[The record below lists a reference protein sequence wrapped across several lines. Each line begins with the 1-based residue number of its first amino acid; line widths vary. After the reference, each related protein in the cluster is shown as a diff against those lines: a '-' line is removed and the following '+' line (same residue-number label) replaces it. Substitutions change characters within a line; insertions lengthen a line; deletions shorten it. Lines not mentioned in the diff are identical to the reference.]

1 MSYFWGLR
9 PPFALGRKNSP
20 PSSTSPTTEEVIEPF
35 IPDFRDIDGPL
46 IPNDLLE
53 LAVYRYRSSRGAWK
67 HVTSEKRR
75 DEDVEDKKK
84 KDKTYPTSVKVVTWN
99 VDFNNNH
106 EMERL
111 TACLRH
117 LEKDVLGCKDGEA
130 PAEPCVIL
138 LQEVKEQMIPHLL
151 QDEWVRRHFMITPK
165 TKDKWPKNA
174 YYGNITLVSKDL
186 TVVKAQIL
194 HYGYSTMQRSALAV
208 SIAMGVPESGGGG
221 DTVVCIVNTHLESL
235 PAGADARPRQ
245 LELCTRFL
253 KQDWVQGG
261 MIAGDMNAIGPS
273 DAMITNEVG
282 MRDAWRKGNKDETGF
297 TWGYQGGGN
306 FAPNRL
312 DKMLYLP
319 RRGYKVDEPRR
330 IGVGVKAKSGSQAIW
345 ASDHYGL
352 ETTLTIVRR
361 PNDCEFVTL
370 LVLTQALNLCVGCY
384 AFLVEDRNQAV
395 YNPHYYCRVIRAQ
408 FSLLIKSWQ
417 FLHSV
422 YVISFLEFDF
432 IVALAIS
439 GVLTGFCGEILS

>member
-9 PPFALGRKNSP
+9 PPFALGRKNSS
-20 PSSTSPTTEEVIEPF
+20 PSASSPTTEEVIEPF
-35 IPDFRDIDGPL
+35 IPDFRDIDGPI

-53 LAVYRYRSSRGAWK
+53 LAVYRYRPSRRAWK
-67 HVTSEKRR
+67 HVTLERRR
-75 DEDVEDKKK
+75 DEDVEDDGVKKK
-84 KDKTYPTSVKVVTWN
+84 IHPTSVKVVTWN

-111 TACLRH
+111 NACLRH
-117 LEKDVLGCKDGEA
+117 LERDVLGCKDGEA

-151 QDEWVRRHFMITPK
+151 QDEWVRQHFMVTPK
-165 TKDKWPKNA
+165 TKDKWPKDA
-174 YYGNITLVSKDL
+174 YYGNITLVSRDL

-208 SIAMGVPESGGGG
+208 SIVMGVPESGGGG
-221 DTVVCIVNTHLESL
+221 ETVVCIVNTHLESL

-245 LELCTRFL
+245 LQLCTRFL

-261 MIAGDMNAIGPS
+261 MVAGDMNAIGPS
-273 DAMITNEVG
+273 DAMITKEVG
-282 MRDAWRKGNKDETGF
+282 LRDAWRKGDETGF

-306 FAPNRL
+306 FPPNRL
-312 DKMLYLP
+312 DKMLFLP

-345 ASDHYGL
+345 ASDHFGL

-361 PNDCEFVTL
+361 PND
-370 LVLTQALNLCVGCY
+370 
-384 AFLVEDRNQAV
+384 
-395 YNPHYYCRVIRAQ
+395 
-408 FSLLIKSWQ
+408 
-417 FLHSV
+417 
-422 YVISFLEFDF
+422 
-432 IVALAIS
+432 
-439 GVLTGFCGEILS
+439 